1 MILLLQEKLVNTENF
16 FDKCEEKI
24 FYKTKPSIKR
34 LVTPWLVNRRKKF
47 FHYKEQ
53 FNYC

>member
-16 FDKCEEKI
+16 FDKCKEKI

-34 LVTPWLVNRRKKF
+34 LVASWLVNGRKKF
-47 FHYKEQ
+47 FHNEEQ
-53 FNYC
+53 FNCC